1 MLMKNSELETM
12 RKSFNTVKSRLS
24 EIKDSP
30 QVKRLED
37 KVREIKKYSIQHSDE
52 LYNQVIESFNR
63 NGIDVEFAKT
73 KEDAVNI
80 ILDLIEGYDNKVI
93 AKAKS
98 NTLGEIDLKSN
109 LADKNWNVVE
119 TDLGDRILQLK
130 KTDNKPVHPTGPAS
144 HLNISDITDIV
155 NDSLNSNVN
164 PIPREIME
172 LVREDVLNLLKNANV
187 GISGANAIASEEGSC
202 VMVHNEGNISLVSLK
217 DLHIIVAGIDK
228 IVPTLED
235 AISVAKGIDKIVPT
249 LEDAISVAKLETVYA
264 TGNYVT
270 SYINVISAPSKTAD
284 IEKKLLKNMY
294 GAKKVAV
301 ILLDNGRSSASE
313 ECLWCIGCGNCVV
326 HCPVYNA
333 VGNEFGFNN
342 YLGGRGVAMSKFIED
357 DETCFESGLYMC
369 TLCGLCTLNCPVAI
383 PTNEII
389 ENMRKLSS
397 DVGFYP
403 RVHEKIKDNVSK
415 NDSPY

>member
-1 MLMKNSELETM
+1 MDKSELETM
-12 RKSFNTVKSRLS
+12 RKSFSTVKRRSDSIKNSPSTLRLKKRVS
-24 EIKDSP
+24 EIK
-30 QVKRLED
+30 KET
-37 KVREIKKYSIQHSDE
+37 IKNKEHYLQ
-52 LYNQVIESFNR
+52 QAIESFKR
-63 NGIDVEFAKT
+63 NDIEVRIAETCDDALKFIDELLLECGAS
-73 KEDAVNI
+73 AV
-80 ILDLIEGYDNKVI
+80 

-98 NTLGEIDLKSN
+98 NTLGEIDLKAH
-109 LADKNWNVVE
+109 LADKNIEVVE

-144 HLNISDITDIV
+144 HLNVSSIKDIV
-155 NDSLNSNVN
+155 NESLDSNVDAV
-164 PIPREIME
+164 PREIME
-172 LVREDVLNLLKNANV
+172 EVKADVLNRIKNANV

-228 IVPTLED
+228 IAPTLED
-235 AISVAKGIDKIVPT
+235 AISIV
-249 LEDAISVAKLETVYA
+249 KLETIFA
-264 TGNYVT
+264 TGNFVT
-270 SYINVISAPSKTAD
+270 SYMNVISGPSKTAD

-294 GAKKVAV
+294 GAERVVV
-301 ILLDNGRSSASE
+301 ILLDNGRSEATA
-313 ECLWCIGCGNCVV
+313 ECMYCIGCGNCIV

-357 DETCFESGLYMC
+357 DETCYNSGLYMC

-389 ENMRKLSS
+389 ENMRKLSA

-403 RVHEKIKDNVSK
+403 KA
-415 NDSPY
+415 

>member
-1 MLMKNSELETM
+1 MKSSELETM
-12 RKSFNTVKSRLS
+12 RKSFNTVKSRSS

-30 QVKRLED
+30 QVLRLQD
-37 KVREIKKYSIQHSDE
+37 RVREIKKYSVENSQE
-52 LYNQVIESFNR
+52 LYDQAVESFKR

-73 KEDAVNI
+73 KQDALDI
-80 ILDLIEGYDNKVI
+80 IFELLKDFDNKVI

-98 NTLGEIDLKSN
+98 NTLGEINLKSE
-109 LADKNWNVVE
+109 LASNDRDVVE

-144 HLNISDITDIV
+144 HLNISEITNIV
-155 NDSLNSNVN
+155 NDSLDSDVN
-164 PIPREIME
+164 PVAREIME
-172 LVREDVLNLLKNANV
+172 LVREDVLNRLKNASV

-235 AISVAKGIDKIVPT
+235 AISV
-249 LEDAISVAKLETVYA
+249 SKLETVYA

-270 SYINVISAPSKTAD
+270 SYMNVISGPSKTAD

-294 GAKKVAV
+294 GAERVVV
-301 ILLDNGRSSASE
+301 IFLDNGRSQASE
-313 ECLWCIGCGNCVV
+313 ECLWCIGCGNCIV

-357 DETCFESGLYMC
+357 DETCYNSGLYMC

-383 PTNEII
+383 PTNEIL
-389 ENMRKLSS
+389 ENMRNLSS
-397 DVGFYP
+397 QVGFYP
-403 RVHEKIKDNVSK
+403 KVHGKIKDNVSK

>member
-1 MLMKNSELETM
+1 MKTSELETM
-12 RKSFNTVKSRLS
+12 RKSFNTVKKRSNL
-24 EIKDSP
+24 IKDSP
-30 QVKRLED
+30 STKRLI
-37 KVREIKKYSIQHSDE
+37 KRVQEIKKESIENNDYY
-52 LYNQVIESFNR
+52 LNQLLESFKR
-63 NGIDVEFAKT
+63 NDIDMRMAETA
-73 KEDAVNI
+73 EDALRI
-80 ILDLIEGYDNKVI
+80 IDGLINEYDTKAI

-98 NTLGEIDLKSN
+98 NTLGEINLKN
-109 LADKNWNVVE
+109 HLKETAIDVVE

-144 HLNISDITDIV
+144 HLNVSEIADIV
-155 NDSLNSNVN
+155 NDSLDADVEAV
-164 PIPREIME
+164 PREIMQT
-172 LVREDVLNLLKNANV
+172 VRQDVLNRLKSANV

-202 VMVHNEGNISLVSLK
+202 VMVHNEGNISIVSLK

-235 AISVAKGIDKIVPT
+235 AISV
-249 LEDAISVAKLETVYA
+249 SKLETIFA

-270 SYINVISAPSKTAD
+270 SYMNVISGPSKTAD

-294 GAKKVAV
+294 GAERVVV
-301 ILLDNGRSSASE
+301 ILLDNGRSEAIKD
-313 ECLWCIGCGNCVV
+313 CLYCIGCGNCIV

-357 DETCFESGLYMC
+357 DETCFNSGLYMC
-369 TLCGLCTLNCPVAI
+369 TLCGLCTLNCPLSI
-383 PTNEII
+383 PTNEIL
-389 ENMRKLSS
+389 ENMRKLST

-403 RVHEKIKDNVSK
+403 KAHGKIKDNISK
-415 NDSPY
+415 NNSPFESVQ